1 MALFRYTAIGRDGTQ
16 LRGTMEAA
24 SEQAVIQALQRA
36 GSIPMRAEPAG
47 SGDGGLQSLAFLPLG
62 RGAALTRQEVADIT
76 RELAIMLGAGQ
87 DLDRALR
94 FLVETAARARARGV
108 IARLREAVR
117 DGSPFATALAQH
129 PRSFSR
135 LYVGLMRAGEA
146 GGQWALTLDRLA
158 LMLER
163 QRSLAASVTSA
174 MIYPSILVVGAVG
187 SIVLLLTR
195 VVPQF
200 VPLFEQNG
208 AALPRPT
215 QILIDLG
222 AAVSAYGLYA
232 LAALVLL
239 AIAVR
244 QALRRPAARLWTD
257 RALLRVPVLGG
268 LLREMLAARFTRTL
282 GTLVVNGVPLIAALG
297 IVREV
302 IGNAAG
308 VAAVEQAT
316 GSARAGAGLSGPLA
330 EAAIFPPRTVYLLR
344 LGEETAQLGAM
355 ALRAAEIH
363 EETTRLGVQRLVS
376 LLVPAITIVMG
387 AAVAGIVSALL
398 LAMLSLNDLAN

>member
-1 MALFRYTAIGRDGTQ
+1 MPLFRYTAIGRDGALQ
-16 LRGTMEAA
+16 RGTMEAA
-24 SEQAVIQALQRA
+24 NEQAVIATLRRA
-36 GSIPMRAEPAG
+36 GSMPMRAESAG
-47 SGDGGLQSLAFLPLG
+47 SGGVAGLISMPLG
-62 RGAALTRQEVADIT
+62 RGASLSRQEVADIT

-94 FLVETAARARARGV
+94 FLVETAASARARGV
-108 IARLREAVR
+108 ITRLREAVR
-117 DGSPFATALAQH
+117 DGSPFAAALAQH

-135 LYVGLMRAGEA
+135 LYVGLVRAGES
-146 GGQWALTLDRLA
+146 GGQLAATLDRLA

-163 QRSLAASVTSA
+163 QRSLAAAVTSA

-187 SIVLLLTR
+187 SIVLLLTH

-200 VPLFEQNG
+200 VPLFAQNG

-215 QILIDLG
+215 QLLIDLG
-222 AAVSAYGLYA
+222 DAVSAYGLYT
-232 LAALVLL
+232 LAGLVLL
-239 AIAVR
+239 AVAGR
-244 QALRRPAARLWTD
+244 QILLRPGARLGFD
-257 RALLRVPVLGG
+257 RAVLHVPVLGG
-268 LLREMLAARFTRTL
+268 LLRELLAARFTRTL
-282 GTLVVNGVPLIAALG
+282 GTLLINGVPLIAALA

-302 IGNAAG
+302 IGNTAG
-308 VAAVEQAT
+308 MAAVEQAT
-316 GSARAGAGLSGPLA
+316 GSAKAGAGLSGPLA
-330 EAAIFPPRTVYLLR
+330 EAGIFPPRTVYLLR